1 MSPEHKANW
10 LAAVRK
16 SNNRPASGMPPSG
29 MPASGTPAGGAG
41 KGGARNP
48 QKPTR
53 GRGAKAKPNLPDNSI
68 PPFDAANAA
77 IMGRI
82 GAAIANLPE
91 GRERAEL
98 TRAAN
103 AFERSP
109 AVREKLRSV
118 DEYMLELDALID
130 GAKFEATKFQAL
142 REMLN
147 RLSGMPTQRIDANIR
162 RTAADFSDEE
172 LAAIAGIG
180 GGEEGDSEEG
190 GGAE

>member
-29 MPASGTPAGGAG
+29 MPASDIPAKGDG
-41 KGGARNP
+41 KGGARVP
-48 QKPTR
+48 QKATR
-53 GRGAKAKPNLPDNSI
+53 GRSANGRPNLPDNSV
-68 PPFDAANAA
+68 PAFTAENAA

-103 AFERSP
+103 AFERS
-109 AVREKLRSV
+109 AAMRDKLRSV

-130 GAKFEATKFQAL
+130 GAKFETTKFQAL
-142 REMLN
+142 REMLD
-147 RLSGMPTQRIDANIR
+147 RLQGKPTQK
-162 RTAADFSDEE
+162 TE
-172 LAAIAGIG
+172 LTGKDGAPLAIATTDPVEAAKAYQRLMN
-180 GGEEGDSEEG
+180 GE
-190 GGAE
+190 